1 MGVLGKQPPRDDFS
15 YSNKDLEDRVRELQN
30 ISQKLGVSIEV
41 VANTEI
47 SMQLY
52 RLNSILIQDGDKMD
66 ENLAGIGEII
76 ASK

>member
-1 MGVLGKQPPRDDFS
+1 MGVLGKQPPRKAFS
-15 YSNKDLEDRVRELQN
+15 YSNNDLEDRIRDFQN
-30 ISQKLGVSIEV
+30 ISNELGVSIEV
-41 VANTEI
+41 VINTEI